1 MYVRVHIIMIK
12 KIPNK
17 QTINTHS
24 NTKTH
29 TKYTQK
35 TNGKQKKKNS
45 AEILPCYCVDNN
57 KISKIVYISF
67 VRYICSINS
76 KVYMLKYALTTISI

>member
-35 TNGKQKKKNS
+35 TNGKQQQKIPLKNFHVTVLIIIKS
-45 AEILPCYCVDNN
+45 VKL
-57 KISKIVYISF
+57 YISPLSDTY
-67 VRYICSINS
+67 VQ
-76 KVYMLKYALTTISI
+76 

>member
-1 MYVRVHIIMIK
+1 MYVHLIMIK

-35 TNGKQKKKNS
+35 TNGKQQQK
-45 AEILPCYCVDNN
+45 
-57 KISKIVYISF
+57 F
-67 VRYICSINS
+67 R
-76 KVYMLKYALTTISI
+76 

>member
-35 TNGKQKKKNS
+35 TNGKQQKKIPLKYFHVTVLIIIKS
-45 AEILPCYCVDNN
+45 VKL
-57 KISKIVYISF
+57 YISPLSDTY
-67 VRYICSINS
+67 VQ
-76 KVYMLKYALTTISI
+76 

>member
-35 TNGKQKKKNS
+35 TNGKQQQK
-45 AEILPCYCVDNN
+45 
-57 KISKIVYISF
+57 F
-67 VRYICSINS
+67 R
-76 KVYMLKYALTTISI
+76 